1 MSLIPGVGY
10 ESKGSIVY
18 WVDPVGKFLGTSS
31 FNLSAGDPFG
41 RQLDISKFQSRYGM
55 FTKSGRWELA
65 DGTICRFPVDAESIG
80 TLMVAMELA
89 AKSGKFSHEFSG
101 TSATH
106 TMVPTNLEAHDYAA
120 THQDGGRGLMSAMGV
135 GGGAGGSGSGAGGA
149 TGVLPGRPRI
159 DGLSSSPGVLTIK
172 WITSQATAFEL
183 NVETAADDGPG
194 WTHTF
199 PDPGPG
205 NTRQLSF
212 QVPNYI
218 YGSCVVKLRAYRG
231 ATFGP
236 WSMSKKVDIV
246 KSDKP
251 VEPTEE
257 ETNPIPL
264 DIESRSAISTL
275 AFKGY
280 SKEQIL
286 NAYDRIKEWMKG
298 YENGTKK

>member
-10 ESKGSIVY
+10 KSKGSIVY
-18 WVDPVGKFLGTSS
+18 WVDPVGKPVGTSS
-31 FNLSAGDPFG
+31 FNPSAGDPFG
-41 RQLDISKFQSRYGM
+41 SQLSIAKFQSRYGM

-80 TLMVAMELA
+80 TLMVAMEQA

-101 TSATH
+101 TPATH
-106 TMVPTNLEAHDYAA
+106 TMVPTHLEAHDYAA

-135 GGGAGGSGSGAGGA
+135 GGGASGSGSGAGGA
-149 TGVLPGRPRI
+149 TGALPGRPKI
-159 DGLSSSPGVLTIK
+159 EKLSSSPGLLALT

-183 NVETAADDGPG
+183 NVETVADDGPG

-218 YGSCVVKLRAYRG
+218 YGPCVLKIRAYRG
-231 ATFGP
+231 ATYGA

-251 VEPTEE
+251 AEPIEE
-257 ETNPIPL
+257 ETNPILL
-264 DIESRSAISTL
+264 DSDSRAAMTVL
-275 AFKGY
+275 VLKGY
-280 SKEQIL
+280 TKSQVMD
-286 NAYDRIKEWMKG
+286 AFDRIKV
-298 YENGTKK
+298 